1 MHRHCTVLNP
11 LMAPAAVPSAAEEP
25 RPSLVEIWEKTRLK
39 CEEVGAV
46 VGRFAAQQP
55 FTQESL
61 VVFVDVI
68 KRVRGTSR
76 TLDGAV
82 WPLQRIST
90 LMATLKGELV
100 VYPFCGTDYNVTCV
114 GVLTQPNSPDYRL
127 DTNQLPVPPVQ
138 VGETQIDSNMW
149 TPPLNASPPGQQV
162 NSIELTEP
170 RAPSHI
176 LRDLSEFGTLAI
188 ITSFD
193 VPQAHRQGAKLSMA
207 VQAPGVMPQQH
218 KRIAYIV
225 PAKMCMPRMTE
236 LFLQLK
242 EKDEVFVGGTVGAV
256 LSAYAVQIKLKYE
269 DPRPS
274 LAKACRCGRPR
285 LGRLAS

>member
-1 MHRHCTVLNP
+1 
-11 LMAPAAVPSAAEEP
+11 
-25 RPSLVEIWEKTRLK
+25 
-39 CEEVGAV
+39 V

-68 KRVRGTSR
+68 KCVRGTSR

-82 WPLQRIST
+82 WPLQRTST

-100 VYPFCGTDYNVTCV
+100 VYPFCGTDYDVTCV

-162 NSIELTEP
+162 NGIDMTEP
-170 RAPSHI
+170 RVPSHI

-193 VPQAHRQGAKLSMA
+193 
-207 VQAPGVMPQQH
+207 
-218 KRIAYIV
+218 
-225 PAKMCMPRMTE
+225 
-236 LFLQLK
+236 
-242 EKDEVFVGGTVGAV
+242 GGTVGAV
-256 LSAYAVQIKLKYE
+256 LSTYAAQIKLKC
-269 DPRPS
+269 PHPS

-285 LGRLAS
+285 RLAS